1 MNQAGAADPMRADG
15 VRFREA
21 KLADA
26 PHLARLI
33 EALGYP
39 CEVGEAE
46 RRIRRVN
53 ASPRQ
58 ALILAEIDREV
69 CGLLA
74 LDFMFYLPLGRDT
87 CRITALVVD
96 ESQRKHGIGRALLRH
111 AEAVARREGVAR
123 IELTTAEHRVEAHA
137 FYVRC
142 GYEQSSLR
150 FVKRLG
156 DA

>member
-1 MNQAGAADPMRADG
+1 MGRSVKHGDMLG
-15 VRFREA
+15 FRDA

-26 PHLARLI
+26 PVVARLI

-39 CEVGEAE
+39 CEIGEAE

-58 ALILAEIDREV
+58 AMILAEHVGEV
-69 CGLLA
+69 RGLIS
-74 LDFMFYLPLGRDT
+74 LDYMFYLPLGRDT
-87 CRITALVVD
+87 CRITSLVVD
-96 ESQRKHGIGRALLRH
+96 EAARHLGIGRALLRH
-111 AEAVARREGVAR
+111 AESLARRENVAR
-123 IELTTAEHRVEAHA
+123 IELTTAGHRHDAHA
-137 FYVRC
+137 FYEHC
-142 GYEQSSLR
+142 GYERSSVR

>member
-1 MNQAGAADPMRADG
+1 MSEPASMAVE
-15 VRFREA
+15 VRFRDA

-26 PHLARLI
+26 PAVAALI

-39 CEVGEAE
+39 CELGEAE

-58 ALILAEIDREV
+58 ALILAVVGDTIG
-69 CGLLA
+69 GLISV
-74 LDFMFYLPLGRDT
+74 DYMFYLPLGRDT

-96 ESQRKHGIGRALLRH
+96 SRFRNHGVGRALLRH
-111 AEAVARREGVAR
+111 AESLARRENVAR
-123 IELTTAEHRVEAHA
+123 IELTTAGHRHEAHA
-137 FYVRC
+137 FYTKC
-142 GYEQSSLR
+142 GYERSSVR
-150 FVKRLG
+150 FVKPLG

>member
-1 MNQAGAADPMRADG
+1 MADG
-15 VRFREA
+15 LPVKPAGTLRFRDA

-26 PHLARLI
+26 AAVAALI

-39 CEVGEAE
+39 CELGEAE

-58 ALILAEIDREV
+58 AMILAEHEGQVR
-69 CGLLA
+69 GLIA
-74 LDFMFYLPLGRDT
+74 LDYMFYLPLGRDT

-96 ESQRKHGIGRALLRH
+96 AGARHLGIGRALLRH
-111 AEAVARREGVAR
+111 AESLARKENVAR
-123 IELTTAEHRVEAHA
+123 IELTTAGHRHEAHS
-137 FYVRC
+137 FYLHC
-142 GYEQSSLR
+142 GYERSSVR
-150 FVKRLG
+150 FVKPLG

>member
-1 MNQAGAADPMRADG
+1 MSVPAAMAVDIQ
-15 VRFREA
+15 FRDA

-26 PHLARLI
+26 PAVAALI

-39 CEVGEAE
+39 CELGEAE

-58 ALILAEIDREV
+58 ALILAVLGDAV
-69 CGLLA
+69 CGLISV
-74 LDFMFYLPLGRDT
+74 DYMFYLPLGRDT

-96 ESQRKHGIGRALLRH
+96 ARFRNQGVGRALLRH
-111 AEAVARREGVAR
+111 AESLARRENVAR
-123 IELTTAEHRVEAHA
+123 IELTTAGHRHEAHA
-137 FYVRC
+137 FYTQC
-142 GYEQSSLR
+142 GYERSSVR
-150 FVKRLG
+150 FVKPLG

>member
-1 MNQAGAADPMRADG
+1 MSVPASMAVDI
-15 VRFREA
+15 RFRDA

-26 PHLARLI
+26 PAVAALI

-39 CEVGEAE
+39 CELGEAE

-58 ALILAEIDREV
+58 ALILAILGDSV
-69 CGLLA
+69 CGLISV
-74 LDFMFYLPLGRDT
+74 DYMFYLPLGRDT

-96 ESQRKHGIGRALLRH
+96 ARFRSQGVGRALLRH
-111 AEAVARREGVAR
+111 AESLARRENVAR
-123 IELTTAEHRVEAHA
+123 IELTTAGHRHEAHA
-137 FYVRC
+137 FYTQC
-142 GYEQSSLR
+142 GYERSSVR
-150 FVKRLG
+150 FVKPLG